1 MRIIMELRQLR
12 QFVAV
17 AQLGSFTAAAKQLGI
32 AQPAISATI
41 KKLEQQLSIR
51 LLQRNERKVSLSAEG
66 EVLYQHAI
74 QLLKQAEDTEQA
86 MQSLKGLES
95 GTVTIGIPSMMGSYF
110 FPPLLMAFKSQYPQ
124 LNLSVVDA
132 GTELVRQKLLNGELD
147 LGIVVTKDVPAEL
160 VCEPIYTGELLAC
173 CSQDNP
179 LSQQSSI
186 SHREFLEHEL
196 VLFREGYFHH
206 KVIEQISREQ
216 KIVPQVSFQTN
227 LIPLIKSIV
236 ARDFGIS
243 TLLSMVLQPGDT
255 LHSLSFDPPFYLELG
270 LAWRRDAYLSR
281 ANQRFRE
288 FVLTN
293 CQDRS

>member
-1 MRIIMELRQLR
+1 MELRQLR

-17 AQLGSFTAAAKQLGI
+17 VQLGSFTAAAKQLGI

-41 KKLEQQLSIR
+41 KKLEQQLSIQ

-66 EVLYQHAI
+66 EVLYQHAT

-86 MQSLKGLES
+86 MQSLKGLDS

-124 LNLSVVDA
+124 LNLSVIDA

-147 LGIVVTKDVPAEL
+147 LGIVVTTDVPAEL

-179 LSQQSSI
+179 LSQQNSI

-216 KIVPQVSFQTN
+216 QMVPQVSFQTN

-243 TLLSMVLQPGDT
+243 TLLSMVLQPGDA

-288 FVLTN
+288 FVLAN

>member
-1 MRIIMELRQLR
+1 MDLRQLK

-17 AQLGSFTAAAKQLGI
+17 VQLGSFTAAAKQLGI

-41 KKLEQQLSIR
+41 KKLEQQLSLQ
-51 LLQRNERKVSLSAEG
+51 LLQRNERKVSLSTEG
-66 EVLYQHAI
+66 KVLYQHAI

-86 MQSLKGLES
+86 MQSLRGLES

-132 GTELVRQKLLNGELD
+132 GTELVRQKLLSEELD
-147 LGIVVTKDVPAEL
+147 LGIVVTQDIPAEL
-160 VCEPIYTGELLAC
+160 VCEPIYRGELLAC

-179 LSQQSSI
+179 LSQQNRI
-186 SHREFLEHEL
+186 SHREFLSHEL

-206 KVIEQISREQ
+206 RVIEQISREQ
-216 KIVPQVSFQTN
+216 QMLPQVSFQTN

-236 ARDFGIS
+236 ARDFGIT
-243 TLLSMVLQPGDT
+243 TLLSMVVQPGDA
-255 LHSLSFDPPFYLELG
+255 LHFLSFDPPFYLELG

-281 ANQRFRE
+281 ANQRFKD
-288 FVLTN
+288 FVLAHCKAN
-293 CQDRS
+293 

>member
-1 MRIIMELRQLR
+1 MELRQLR

-17 AQLGSFTAAAKQLGI
+17 VQLGSFTAAAKQLGI

-41 KKLEQQLSIR
+41 KKLEQQLSIQ

-66 EVLYQHAI
+66 EVLYQHAT

-86 MQSLKGLES
+86 MQSLKGLDS

-110 FPPLLMAFKSQYPQ
+110 FPPLLMAFKNQYPQ
-124 LNLSVVDA
+124 LNLSVIDA

-147 LGIVVTKDVPAEL
+147 LGIVVTTDVPAEL

-179 LSQQSSI
+179 LSQQNSI
-186 SHREFLEHEL
+186 SHREFLKHEL

-216 KIVPQVSFQTN
+216 QMVPQVSFQTN

-243 TLLSMVLQPGDT
+243 TLLSMVLQPGDA

-288 FVLTN
+288 FVLAN

>member
-1 MRIIMELRQLR
+1 MELRQLR
-12 QFVAV
+12 QFVTV
-17 AQLGSFTAAAKQLGI
+17 AQLGSFTAAAKKLGI

-124 LNLSVVDA
+124 LNLSVIDA

-179 LSQQSSI
+179 LSQQSKI
-186 SHREFLEHEL
+186 SHREFLQHEL

-216 KIVPQVSFQTN
+216 KILPQVSFQTN

-243 TLLSMVLQPGDT
+243 TLLSMVLQPGDA

-288 FVLTN
+288 FVLAN
-293 CQDRS
+293 CQDRSQLD

>member
-1 MRIIMELRQLR
+1 MELRQLR

-41 KKLEQQLSIR
+41 KKLEQQLSIQ

-66 EVLYQHAI
+66 EVLYQHAT

-86 MQSLKGLES
+86 MQSLKGLDS

-110 FPPLLMAFKSQYPQ
+110 FPPLLMAFKNQYPQ
-124 LNLSVVDA
+124 LNLSVIDA

-147 LGIVVTKDVPAEL
+147 LGIVVTTDVPAEL

-179 LSQQSSI
+179 LSQQNSI

-216 KIVPQVSFQTN
+216 QMVPQVSFQTN

-243 TLLSMVLQPGDT
+243 TLLSMVLQPGDA

-288 FVLTN
+288 FVLAN

>member
-1 MRIIMELRQLR
+1 MELRQLR

-17 AQLGSFTAAAKQLGI
+17 VQLGSFTAAAKQLGI

-41 KKLEQQLSIR
+41 KKLEQQLSIQ

-66 EVLYQHAI
+66 EVLYQHAT

-86 MQSLKGLES
+86 MQSLKGLDS

-110 FPPLLMAFKSQYPQ
+110 FPPLLMAFKNQYPQ
-124 LNLSVVDA
+124 LNLSVIDA

-147 LGIVVTKDVPAEL
+147 LGIVVTTDVPAEL

-179 LSQQSSI
+179 LSQQNSI

-216 KIVPQVSFQTN
+216 QMVPQVSFQTN

-243 TLLSMVLQPGDT
+243 TLLSMVLQPGDA

-288 FVLTN
+288 FVLAN